1 MSGSSPLTRGTR
13 GEGGSRGSPAR
24 LIPARAGNIYTRP
37 VRSLR
42 STAHPRSRGEHDTVK
57 TRLGFGSGSSPLARG
72 TYTRIRAGVSLH
84 RFIPARAGITMR
96 DLCSLIVTP
105 AHPRSRGEHPSPGS
119 PEITIDGSSPL
130 ARGTF
135 MVFSFLF
142 ELLRLIPARAGNMSC
157 LLSPSFRR
165 SAHPRSRGGTSR
177 NSPTGFRKV
186 RFIPAR
192 AGNTSRTLS
201 CTD

>member
-1 MSGSSPLTRGTR
+1 M
-13 GEGGSRGSPAR
+13 
-24 LIPARAGNIYTRP
+24 
-37 VRSLR
+37 
-42 STAHPRSRGEHDTVK
+42 K

-142 ELLRLIPARAGNMSC
+142 ELLRLIPARAGEHPVIRQLGSGRYGS
-157 LLSPSFRR
+157 SPL
-165 SAHPRSRGGTSR
+165 ARGTQAEHCPAQISSPLYSTALIGTEA
-177 NSPTGFRKV
+177 PTLEGPYRT
-186 RFIPAR
+186 PYPYPYQR
-192 AGNTSRTLS
+192 AKTYGTAQHQ
-201 CTD
+201 